1 MDIIL
6 NKRAQLIRIAL
17 VFSLALTTVLSG
29 ASADRNVLVTVA
41 HATLAP
47 ATVVVDCDAGDKLQ
61 IKLNAASAGDT
72 LTVHGVCNENIT
84 VRDEAAR
91 ITIDGQGSAT
101 IHGPSS
107 AAATITVL
115 GRNITIK
122 GFTITGGRQG
132 FNVLRGG
139 SALIDSN
146 TIQESAG
153 IGIIVLQIGHARIV
167 NNTIQFN
174 PGGGISVQEN
184 SFARIGFLDLGGP
197 ALGNTVRKNG
207 VAGVIVQSTSGAA
220 LVGNSVSENDGPGA
234 SVKGG
239 SYAHLAA
246 NHIDSNAA
254 DGVSVSQNSYVQL
267 GGEAGILNAPNDTQ
281 VPNVGF
287 GLRVSLNSSVGGRL
301 ATLTGAD
308 GAKKFDRSSTDALED
323 QPPNNDPRCGDPDK
337 PTGPC
342 RCENRDRGFSIC
354 D

>member
-1 MDIIL
+1 MNRKL
-6 NKRAQLIRIAL
+6 NKLIRIAL
-17 VFSLALTTVLSG
+17 MLSLTLTILALVSTAINSRATATTV
-29 ASADRNVLVTVA
+29 V
-41 HATLAP
+41 P
-47 ATVVVDCDAGDKLQ
+47 ATVTVNCDAGGKLQ
-61 IKLNAASAGDT
+61 TAVNAALPGDT
-72 LTVHGVCNENIT
+72 ILVSGVCNENVT

-91 ITIDGQGSAT
+91 LTLDGQGSAT
-101 IHGPSS
+101 IHGPN
-107 AAATITVL
+107 AGAATITVL

-132 FNVLRGG
+132 ISILRGG

-146 TIQESAG
+146 TLQESVG

-207 VAGVIVQSTSGAA
+207 GAGVIVQSTSGAA
-220 LVGNSVSENDGPGA
+220 LVGNNVSENDGPGVW
-234 SVKGG
+234 VKGA
-239 SYAHLAA
+239 SHTHLAA
-246 NHIDSNAA
+246 NHIDNNAS

-267 GGEAGILNAPNDTQ
+267 GGEAGILNAPNDTA

-287 GLRVSLNSSVGGRL
+287 GLHCTLNSSVGGRL

-308 GAKKFDRSSTDALED
+308 GAKKFDRTSADALED
-323 QPPNNDPRCGDPDK
+323 QPPNNDGRCDDSQK
-337 PTGPC
+337 TTARC
-342 RCENRDRGFSIC
+342 RCVEGGKKPLPC
-354 D
+354 E